1 VPVAADFL
9 KAAGEQFNFV
19 PQRPQSEIEFKRA
32 YAKVAFAA
40 GLTKEQA
47 VRIYGFEAG
56 GNGTYDVQAGLEY
69 QTPGARAIST
79 ALGYNQLLS
88 TNSVELMAEQGD
100 QFLTVLKTR
109 AGKFGRSAKEDVRNK
124 IDVLQLMVNFSRTVR
139 MIGPSMRSSR
149 THTKGLG
156 IHAMNLDIDIGPL
169 LQTQNLW
176 TSVVFARRRGF
187 KESLTAA
194 ELEMMNL
201 TGDGNGSIWS

>member
-1 VPVAADFL
+1 MCPVAADFL

-109 AGKFGRSAKEDVRNK
+109 AGNLDGVPKKTLENK
-124 IDVLQLMVNFSRTVR
+124 IDVLQLMVNFSRTV
-139 MIGPSMRSSR
+139 PDDWASMRSSR
-149 THTKGLG
+149 THLKVS
-156 IHAMNLDIDIGPL
+156 AFM
-169 LQTQNLW
+169 Q
-176 TSVVFARRRGF
+176 
-187 KESLTAA
+187 
-194 ELEMMNL
+194 
-201 TGDGNGSIWS
+201 